1 MRVAAVLVLA
11 VSLSALGCNE
21 SDAPPTTPGPNPLP
35 GADPYAHA
43 RAGAVDVIND
53 YRATLGLPALAHW
66 TEADPCSDAEVERD
80 AGLNRPHASF
90 GDCGES
96 AQNEC
101 LGFSNVESILG
112 GCLAYMWNE
121 GPGTD
126 YSKHGHYINM
136 TNPAYTMVSIGFYT
150 TPEGEGVV
158 RAEFQIGWRASR
170 Q

>member
-1 MRVAAVLVLA
+1 MRVAVVFVLVVA
-11 VSLSALGCNE
+11 SFVWGCNE

-35 GADPYAHA
+35 GSDPYANA

-53 YRATLGLPALAHW
+53 YRATLRLPPLAHW
-66 TEADPCSDAEVERD
+66 NEADPCSDEAVERD
-80 AGLNRPHASF
+80 AELGQAHASF
-90 GDCGES
+90 GDCGEF

-136 TNPAYTMVSIGFYT
+136 TNPAYTKVSIGFYT
-150 TPEGEGVV
+150 TSEGKVWSV
-158 RAEFQIGWRASR
+158 QNFK
-170 Q
+170 